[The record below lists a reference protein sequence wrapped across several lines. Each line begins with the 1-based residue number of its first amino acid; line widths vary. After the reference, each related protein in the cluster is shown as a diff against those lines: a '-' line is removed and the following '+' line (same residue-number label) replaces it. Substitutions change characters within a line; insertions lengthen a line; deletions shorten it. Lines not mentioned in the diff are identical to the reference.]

1 MPSGM
6 TPMIVAGWPFT
17 RRVLP
22 STSGSA
28 PYRFF
33 QML

>member
-1 MPSGM
+1 MLSGI
-6 TPMIVAGWPFT
+6 TPMIVEGCPFT

-22 STSGSA
+22 ITSGSA